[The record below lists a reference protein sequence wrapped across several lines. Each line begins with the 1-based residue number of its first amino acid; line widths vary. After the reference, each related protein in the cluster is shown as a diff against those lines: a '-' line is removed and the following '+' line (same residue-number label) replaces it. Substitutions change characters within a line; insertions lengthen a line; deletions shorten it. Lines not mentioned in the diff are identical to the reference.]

1 MMRFARCCFLLM
13 VSAGVMLST
22 ARGVSAAST
31 DWVGNNA
38 AAVRLITASDNPGN
52 ASTLDAGLE
61 FRFAKGWHGYWR
73 TPGDAGVAPVIDW
86 SASDNIERGEV
97 AWPAPHRLVI
107 EGLQNSVYENH
118 VVLPVQLFL
127 KAADAPARIHV
138 SVAYAACSE
147 ICVPYQAELSLSVPL
162 GPAGKSVEATIID
175 AARRAVPASA
185 EAAGIEM
192 VSTRIVETSSGKK
205 LLVHL
210 RSNGIPFDTPDLFV
224 EGTGDGIPAAPEV
237 TLRDDGRT
245 AHLSVA
251 LPALLPPGRHL
262 TLTLTDGERTAELPL
277 HANWEIAAAPLTE
290 FFTIVLSALLGGLLL
305 NLMPC
310 VLPVLSIK
318 LFAFAR
324 HADGNLR
331 DLRFGSIATACGI
344 IASFVLLAASL
355 IALKSSGA
363 ALGWG
368 IQFQQPW
375 FLAGM
380 AVLTVLFAASFF
392 EWFPINLPA
401 STLTFV
407 SGRTRGPILE
417 AFLTG
422 VFATLLATP
431 CSAPFVGTAVGFALA
446 RGPFEILTIFLFLGI
461 GMALPYLMAAL
472 FPGCVRWLPRP
483 GSWMLTLRRGLGI
496 VLLGTAAWLVFVL
509 WSTAGAQAAA
519 ATSILLAALF
529 GYRALI
535 NLSAE
540 SPLGDRVSRWSGII
554 TAGLVIAPLVISWSI
569 ASPVSPAATAQE
581 WQAFDPDAVPGLVAD
596 GKTVLVDVTATWC
609 LTCKVNELTVLENAE
624 VRSRL
629 GQPNVVRMRADWSR
643 PNPSIANYL
652 NRFARYGIPLNVVY
666 GPSLA
671 QGEALPELLTTG
683 AVLHALD
690 KASDRASAE
699 R

>member
-1 MMRFARCCFLLM
+1 MMRLARGCFLL
-13 VSAGVMLST
+13 VASAGFMLST
-22 ARGVSAAST
+22 AGGARAAST
-31 DWVGNNA
+31 DWMGNSH
-38 AAVRLITASDNPGN
+38 AAVRLITASNNLEN
-52 ASTLDAGLE
+52 AATLDAGLE

-107 EGLQNSVYENH
+107 EGLQNSVYESH
-118 VVLPVQLFL
+118 VVLPVKLFL
-127 KAADAPARIHV
+127 RTAATPARIHV

-147 ICVPYQAELSLSVPL
+147 ICVPYQAELSLPVPL
-162 GPAGKSVEATIID
+162 GPAGKSTEATTID
-175 AARRAVPASA
+175 AARKGVPGSV
-185 EAAGIEM
+185 EAAGIEI
-192 VSTRIVETSSGKK
+192 VGTRIVETSSGKK
-205 LLVHL
+205 LLVDL
-210 RSNGIPFDTPDLFV
+210 RSDGVPFERPDLFV

-237 TLRDDGRT
+237 TLQDGARA
-245 AHLSVA
+245 AHMSVA
-251 LPALLPPGRHL
+251 LPAVLPPERHL
-262 TLTLTDGERTAELPL
+262 TLTLTDGERAAELPL
-277 HANWEIAAAPLTE
+277 PTGAIAAAPLAE
-290 FFTIVLSALLGGLLL
+290 LFVIALSALFGGLLL

-318 LFAFAR
+318 LFAFVR

-331 DLRFGSIATACGI
+331 DVRFGSAATACGI
-344 IASFVLLAASL
+344 VGSFMLLAVSL

-392 EWFPINLPA
+392 EWFPLSLPA
-401 STLTFV
+401 SMMTFV
-407 SGRTRGPILE
+407 SGRARGPILE

-446 RGPFEILTIFLFLGI
+446 RGPSEILAIFLFLGI
-461 GMALPYLMAAL
+461 GMALPFLFAAL

-483 GSWMLTLRRGLGI
+483 GSWMLTLRRCLSV
-496 VLLGTAAWLVFVL
+496 VLLGTAVWLVFVL
-509 WSTAGAQAAA
+509 WSTAGVRIAVTT
-519 ATSILLAALF
+519 ATLLAGLF

-535 NLSAE
+535 NLSAA
-540 SPLGDRVSRWSGII
+540 SPIGDRVSRWSKIV
-554 TAGLVIAPLVISWSI
+554 TAGLVIAPIAVSLSV
-569 ASPVSPAATAQE
+569 ASPVLRSATAQG
-581 WQAFDPDAVPGLVAD
+581 WQAFDPDAVPSLVAD

-609 LTCKVNELTVLENAE
+609 LTCKINEFTVLENAE

-629 GQPNVVRMRADWSR
+629 GQPNIVRMRADWSR
-643 PNPSIANYL
+643 PDPSISNYL

-666 GPSLA
+666 GPALA

-690 KASDRASAE
+690 KASARASAE